1 MKRDK
6 IKKLILIV
14 LCLIV
19 LLCVFFLGYFYA
31 WYTDSKVYF
40 NNYVYDYYRK
50 EHYYASNKF
59 LSFSKEYYHEDSGKS
74 VIEKRK
80 FKSVEDN
87 VEKINKYI
95 ENFFD
100 NLYEADK
107 NINVEFAYDLIT
119 SDDYYDM
126 FFYENN
132 ISLNYYDVSENV
144 LYIFEFPNEDKEMK
158 E

>member
-1 MKRDK
+1 MKKTTK
-6 IKKLILIV
+6 IIFGIICLMILIV
-14 LCLIV
+14 CFI
-19 LLCVFFLGYFYA
+19 CGYFYA

-50 EHYYASNKF
+50 ENYYASNRF

-87 VEKINKYI
+87 VEKINNYI

-126 FFYENN
+126 FLYENN

-144 LYIFEFPNEDKEMK
+144 LYIFDFPNEDKEMK